1 MEFSYFSKEGEQGI
15 ILTLNEDALK
25 NPSSFEKYAHL
36 GTYDLFITY
45 VHELFHKEEQSKRHT
60 STTLVNEER
69 DELLDAY
76 EARAAR
82 AVIMQQLLYA
92 FSSPQTELAYLKK
105 AVATY
110 RAYEKA
116 FPQDATITHQWDTLE
131 GSAYYFELISSL
143 RV

>member
-1 MEFSYFSKEGEQGI
+1 
-15 ILTLNEDALK
+15 LTLNEARLK
-25 NPSSFEKYAHL
+25 NPSSFERYAHL

-45 VHELFHKEEQSKRHT
+45 VHELFHKEEQSKRNT
-60 STTLVNEER
+60 PTNLADKER
-69 DELLDAY
+69 NELLDAY

-82 AVIMQQLLYA
+82 AVIIQQLLSA

-143 RV
+143 KV